1 MDGVTGLDGAAGPAQ
16 TTPTDRWRAELLS
29 WAIPPEILA
38 AVADSPWVIPTDVFA
53 RRADSSVAAPDGA
66 SYRVAKEAVADG
78 SVLDVGSGAGAASLP
93 LGRPIVAVDVNAEML
108 AALKTR
114 AQRLGLPVTTVEGR
128 WPDVADQTPAAD
140 VVVCHHVAYN
150 VPELRPFATA
160 LTEHARRRVVME
172 LTANHPM
179 AALNPLWTEMHGI
192 SRPSGPTAWDAVAV
206 LRELGIKPHV
216 ETGPRPPRPEY
227 PSFVELVAITRRRL
241 CLPPARDDELAET
254 LLRLGV
260 DPQHPRDLPPAQD
273 LLVTVW
279 WDPR

>member
-1 MDGVTGLDGAAGPAQ
+1 LDGVTGPAEA
-16 TTPTDRWRAELLS
+16 TPADRWRAELLS

-38 AVADSPWVIPTDVFA
+38 AVADSPWAIPTDVFA
-53 RRADSSVAAPDGA
+53 RRADSAVAAPDGA
-66 SYRVAKEAVADG
+66 SYRVAMEAVDGGG

-93 LGRPIVAVDVNAEML
+93 LGQPIVAVDVNAEML
-108 AALKTR
+108 AALTTR

-128 WPDVADQTPAAD
+128 WPDVADQTPVAD

-150 VPELRPFATA
+150 VPDLGPFAIA
-160 LTEHARRRVVME
+160 LTEHARRRVVLE

-192 SRPSGPTAWDAVAV
+192 SRPSRPTAWDALEV
-206 LRELGIKPHV
+206 LRELGITPHI

-227 PSFVELVAITRRRL
+227 PGFAELVAITRRRL
-241 CLPPARDDELAET
+241 CLPPARDDELAAT

-260 DPQHPRDLPPAQD
+260 DPEHPRDLPPAQD
-273 LLVTVW
+273 LLVTLW